1 MFCHCTYKYLVLFE
15 VRIYFAPENI
25 KFIILVNYVTLFQ
38 ATWSKSR
45 GRSRSRIRCRSRSN
59 SSSGG
64 GSSDRGELGE
74 GGVDG
79 DGMGGEVGAGGGA
92 GVEGGGEE
100 VYRSP
105 RRVTVKE
112 ELDKQIKT
120 LAKYGFKK
128 LLVKSS

>member
-25 KFIILVNYVTLFQ
+25 KFKILVNYVTLFQ

-64 GSSDRGELGE
+64 GSSDGGELGE

-92 GVEGGGEE
+92 GVE

-120 LAKYGFKK
+120 LSKYGFNK